1 MQHEGK
7 LRDSYRIGK
16 MLGSG
21 AFGEVRVCV
30 HRESQAQRAVKVL
43 RKSHMDE
50 DEKRMFF
57 NEINI
62 LKDLDHPNILKMY
75 EFFEDEKRYYIVT
88 DICKGGELFDEIVA
102 KGKFGEKD
110 AAMLI
115 NQVLTCINYCHKN
128 HIVHRD
134 LKPENVLLEANKEF
148 DQIKIIDFGTSL
160 VIKDNEKLDEKLG
173 TPYYIAPEVLQKNYG
188 AKCDIWSIGVIT
200 YIILSGI
207 PPFNGAS
214 DQEIMKK
221 VKLGK
226 FNFNDPVWK
235 SISDQCKDF
244 ISKLLTLDQN
254 ARPAAEQAL
263 EHPWLKQAHDAII
276 SGLDKDTAIG
286 ALNNLKNFNA
296 SSKLK

>member
-1 MQHEGK
+1 MESVHDVKVKAGNFVMQHAGK
-7 LRDSYRIGK
+7 LRDHYRIGK

-30 HRESQAQRAVKVL
+30 HRETGAQRAVKVL

-88 DICKGGELFDEIVA
+88 DICKGGELFDEIIA
-102 KGKFGEKD
+102 RGKFSEKD
-110 AAMLI
+110 ASMLMK
-115 NQVLTCINYCHKN
+115 QVLGCINYCHQNK
-128 HIVHRD
+128 IVHRD
-134 LKPENVLLEANKEF
+134 LKPENILLEQNKEF

-160 VIKDNEKLDEKLG
+160 VVEGDKKLDEKLG
-173 TPYYIAPEVLQKNYG
+173 TPYYIAPEVLNKNYG
-188 AKCDIWSIGVIT
+188 AKCDIWSCGVIA
-200 YIILSGI
+200 YITMSGI

-221 VKLGK
+221 VKAGK
-226 FNFNDPVWK
+226 FSFSDPAW
-235 SISDQCKDF
+235 
-244 ISKLLTLDQN
+244 
-254 ARPAAEQAL
+254 
-263 EHPWLKQAHDAII
+263 
-276 SGLDKDTAIG
+276 
-286 ALNNLKNFNA
+286 NNC
-296 SSKLK
+296 SE